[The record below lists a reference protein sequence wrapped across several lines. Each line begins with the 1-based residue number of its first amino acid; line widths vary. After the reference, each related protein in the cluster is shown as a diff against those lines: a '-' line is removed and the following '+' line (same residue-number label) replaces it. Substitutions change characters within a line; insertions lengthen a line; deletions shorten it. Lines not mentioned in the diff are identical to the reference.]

1 MDRDL
6 VRDYLEKSGMNDAQA
21 DALSRIFDQ
30 MATKNDLALL
40 EQKLEGRF
48 LALEKKMEAVKG
60 ELTWRM
66 FAVVALLGTILTL
79 VDVFID

>member
-66 FAVVALLGTILTL
+66 FAVVALLGAVMTL

>member
-1 MDRDL
+1 MDREL

-30 MATKNDLALL
+30 MATKHDLVLL

-48 LALEKKMEAVKG
+48 LALEKKIETVKG

>member
-1 MDRDL
+1 MERDL

-21 DALSRIFDQ
+21 DALSRIFDH

-48 LALEKKMEAVKG
+48 LALEKKIEAVKG

-66 FAVVALLGTILTL
+66 FAVVALLGAVMTL